1 MMFRDTI
8 DGMNNIFDTDALL
21 NRPAGVAITNTSGTA
36 GVAHWI
42 NAYYELE
49 PTRRV
54 EKSHPGV
61 AKIVEAVTEEYDGG
75 RTTAIADEEMAALVA
90 EHLPEVI
97 SGSPHEAG

>member
-1 MMFRDTI
+1 M
-8 DGMNNIFDTDALL
+8 
-21 NRPAGVAITNTSGTA
+21 
-36 GVAHWI
+36 
-42 NAYYELE
+42 
-49 PTRRV
+49 